1 MRRILF
7 ILFISLFPLILNGA
21 VVTISGIAESY
32 AGKMLTLRAYTD
44 QIIKNEI
51 VLSETQVDTSGFFSF
66 TVSIVSP
73 VQVFIPMDLHN
84 GFIYLEPGKQYRI
97 KLPEY
102 VERSLSQKLD
112 PYFAPT
118 EYLLEIEDLQ
128 RGDFNFQIMEFEEA
142 FDFFTMKHLV
152 YGSDPDSVQASIQEM
167 RNIFVDLDS
176 RFQIRFKEYRY
187 LLLNNLVPRVAQNS
201 IIAQLNQLGADV
213 ENPAFWD
220 AFNSIFSDFIK
231 RAADNREEYSM
242 FRRIVEE
249 GNAKMLFAHLKNRYG
264 ITDTDLQELVA
275 VKLIYDLINM
285 DDFDKFKVIEMLQK
299 LGGGVQTEINR
310 ELLTSVIKIA
320 TLNSIDSP
328 APDFMGTDPQGKQHF
343 LSDYKG
349 KYIYLNFGNTQIDQT
364 QKDLNVLLRF
374 YEQYKKDMVII
385 NLFLY
390 DTPEQ
395 VARIAAPYKDKMIFL
410 HIDNPD
416 LLREIYQAKNIPSFF
431 LLDKNGNFM
440 MTKGVEPNDEL
451 RVFMQQI
458 IQGK

>member
-1 MRRILF
+1 MRRTFF
-7 ILFISLFPLILNGA
+7 IFFIFFSPFILNGA
-21 VVTISGIAESY
+21 EVTISGIAGSY
-32 AGKMLTLRAYTD
+32 AGKNLTLRAYTD
-44 QIIKNEI
+44 QIIKNERI
-51 VLSETQVDTSGFFSF
+51 LSVAEVDASGFFSF
-66 TVSIVSP
+66 TISLVSP
-73 VQVFIPMDLHN
+73 IQAFIPMDLYN
-84 GFIYLEPGKQYRI
+84 GFIFLEPGKQYRV

-102 VERSLSQKLD
+102 VERSLPQKLD
-112 PYFAPT
+112 PYFAPK

-128 RGDFNFQIMEFEEA
+128 KGDFNFQLMEFEEA

-152 YGSDPDSVQASIQEM
+152 YGSNPDSIQASIQEM
-167 RNIFVDLDS
+167 RNIFTDLDK

-187 LLLNNLVPRVAQNS
+187 LLLNNLVPRINQNS
-201 IIAQLNQLGADV
+201 IIAQLNRFGADV

-220 AFNSIFSDFIK
+220 AFNSVFSDFIK
-231 RAADNREEYSM
+231 RAADNREEYSV
-242 FRRIVEE
+242 FQKIVEE
-249 GNAKMLFAHLKNRYG
+249 ANAKMLFAHLKNRYG

-275 VKLIYDLINM
+275 IKLIYDLINT
-285 DDFDKFKVIEMLQK
+285 DDFDKFKVIELLNR
-299 LGGGVQTEINR
+299 LGGGVQTELNR
-310 ELLTSVIKIA
+310 ELLTAVIEKA
-320 TLNSIDSP
+320 SLNTLGSP
-328 APDFMGTDPQGKQHF
+328 APDFMGTAPNGKQHF

-374 YEQYKKDMVII
+374 YENYKKDMVII

-410 HIDNPD
+410 HIEESD
-416 LLREIYQAKNIPSFF
+416 LLREIYQVKNIPSFF
-431 LLDKNGNFM
+431 LLDKNGNFL

-451 RVFMQQI
+451 RVFMQHI